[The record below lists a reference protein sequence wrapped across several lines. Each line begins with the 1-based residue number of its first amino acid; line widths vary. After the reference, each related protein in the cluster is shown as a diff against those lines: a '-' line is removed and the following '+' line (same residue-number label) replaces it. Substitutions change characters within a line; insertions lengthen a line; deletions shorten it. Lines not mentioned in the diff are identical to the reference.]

1 MKTGRTSLKISKAGS
16 IPSTVAPADSFSG
29 TVRRDGLIASESP
42 SRVAV
47 GIVTFEPGGRTAWHT
62 HPAGQI
68 LVVVSGRGWVQSE
81 GSARSEVTPGDSVWF
96 SAGERH
102 WHGATDST
110 AMSHIAVTESVDGSA
125 VTWLEHVSDE
135 DYLRG

>member
-1 MKTGRTSLKISKAGS
+1 MKISKAGS

-29 TVRRDGLIASESP
+29 TVRRDGLIASEGP

-68 LVVVSGRGWVQSE
+68 LIVVSGRGWVQSE

>member
-1 MKTGRTSLKISKAGS
+1 MKISKAGS
-16 IPSTVAPADSFSG
+16 VPSTVAPADSFSG
-29 TVRRDGLIASESP
+29 TVRRDGLIASEQP

-68 LVVVSGRGWVQSE
+68 LIVVSGRGWVQCE

-96 SAGERH
+96 PAGERH